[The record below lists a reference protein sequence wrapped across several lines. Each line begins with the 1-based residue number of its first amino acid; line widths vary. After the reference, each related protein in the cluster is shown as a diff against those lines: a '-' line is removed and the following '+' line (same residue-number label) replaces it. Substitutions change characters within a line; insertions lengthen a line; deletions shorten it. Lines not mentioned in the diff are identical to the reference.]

1 MKCPKCGY
9 ISFDYNQRCPKCNKD
24 LGPEQKKRNLVVVKY
39 NPPFFLGSL
48 TGEADNV
55 DLPPGA
61 GMVDDF
67 EALEEE
73 DLDMHLDVEGSAET
87 GTAVEDVSLDLED
100 LSGNM
105 AESDEKMVEFDQEQA
120 QDEAFD
126 LGDLSFTEEPFEMES
141 SQHDAP
147 PDESEM
153 VTTEIDKKKA
163 PASEDLIDIDLELD

>member
-24 LGPEQKKRNLVVVKY
+24 LGPEQKKRNLVIFKH

-48 TGEADNV
+48 TGEANNV
-55 DLPPGA
+55 DAPSGA

-73 DLDMHLDVEGSAET
+73 DLDMHLDAQGSLET

-100 LSGNM
+100 LSGDM
-105 AESDEKMVEFDQEQA
+105 VESD
-120 QDEAFD
+120 D
-126 LGDLSFTEEPFEMES
+126 LGDLSFQE
-141 SQHDAP
+141 DAP
-147 PDESEM
+147 QDESEM
-153 VTTEIDKKKA
+153 VTTEIEQKKA

>member
-24 LGPEQKKRNLVVVKY
+24 LGPEQKKRNLVVFKH
-39 NPPFFLGSL
+39 NPPFVLGSL
-48 TGEADNV
+48 TGEANNV

-61 GMVDDF
+61 VMENDF

-73 DLDMHLDVEGSAET
+73 DLDMHLDVEGSLET
-87 GTAVEDVSLDLED
+87 GTAVEDISLDLED

-105 AESDEKMVEFDQEQA
+105 AESD
-120 QDEAFD
+120 D
-126 LGDLSFTEEPFEMES
+126 LGDLSFTEEPSETGG
-141 SQHDAP
+141 SQEDAP
-147 PDESEM
+147 QDESEM
-153 VTTEIDKKKA
+153 VTTEIEQKKA

>member
-24 LGPEQKKRNLVVVKY
+24 LGPEQKKRNLVIFKH

-48 TGEADNV
+48 TGEANNV
-55 DLPPGA
+55 DAPSGA

-67 EALEEE
+67 EALEGE
-73 DLDMHLDVEGSAET
+73 DLDMHLDAEGSLET

-100 LSGNM
+100 LSGDM
-105 AESDEKMVEFDQEQA
+105 VESD
-120 QDEAFD
+120 D
-126 LGDLSFTEEPFEMES
+126 LGDLSFQE
-141 SQHDAP
+141 DARQ
-147 PDESEM
+147 DESEM
-153 VTTEIDKKKA
+153 VTTEIEQKKA

>member
-24 LGPEQKKRNLVVVKY
+24 LGPEQKKRNLVIFKH

-48 TGEADNV
+48 TGEANNV
-55 DLPPGA
+55 DAPPGA

-73 DLDMHLDVEGSAET
+73 DLDLHLDAEGSLET

-105 AESDEKMVEFDQEQA
+105 AESD
-120 QDEAFD
+120 D
-126 LGDLSFTEEPFEMES
+126 LGDLSFQE
-141 SQHDAP
+141 DAP
-147 PDESEM
+147 QDESEM
-153 VTTEIDKKKA
+153 VTTEIEQKKA

>member
-24 LGPEQKKRNLVVVKY
+24 LGAEQKKRNLVVFKH

-55 DLPPGA
+55 DVPPGA

-73 DLDMHLDVEGSAET
+73 DLDMHLDMEGSVET

-100 LSGNM
+100 LSGNN
-105 AESDEKMVEFDQEQA
+105 AGSD
-120 QDEAFD
+120 D
-126 LGDLSFTEEPFEMES
+126 LGDLSFTEEPSETGA
-141 SQHDAP
+141 SQQDAP

-153 VTTEIDKKKA
+153 VTTEIEQKKA

>member
-24 LGPEQKKRNLVVVKY
+24 LGPEQKKRNLVIFKH

-48 TGEADNV
+48 TGEANNV
-55 DLPPGA
+55 DAPSGA

-73 DLDMHLDVEGSAET
+73 DLDMHLDAEGSLET

-100 LSGNM
+100 LSGDM
-105 AESDEKMVEFDQEQA
+105 VESD
-120 QDEAFD
+120 D
-126 LGDLSFTEEPFEMES
+126 LGDLSFQE
-141 SQHDAP
+141 DAP
-147 PDESEM
+147 QDESEM
-153 VTTEIDKKKA
+153 VTTEIEQKKA

>member
-24 LGPEQKKRNLVVVKY
+24 LGPEQKKRNLVIFKH

-48 TGEADNV
+48 TGEANNV
-55 DLPPGA
+55 DAPSGA

-67 EALEEE
+67 EALEGE
-73 DLDMHLDVEGSAET
+73 DLDMHLDAEGSLET

-100 LSGNM
+100 LSRDM
-105 AESDEKMVEFDQEQA
+105 VESD
-120 QDEAFD
+120 D
-126 LGDLSFTEEPFEMES
+126 LGDLSFQE
-141 SQHDAP
+141 DAP
-147 PDESEM
+147 QDESEM
-153 VTTEIDKKKA
+153 VTTEIEQKKA

>member
-24 LGPEQKKRNLVVVKY
+24 LGPEQKKRNLVIFKH

-48 TGEADNV
+48 TGEANNV
-55 DLPPGA
+55 DAPSGA

-67 EALEEE
+67 EALEGE
-73 DLDMHLDVEGSAET
+73 DLDMHLDAEGSLET

-100 LSGNM
+100 LSG
-105 AESDEKMVEFDQEQA
+105 SD
-120 QDEAFD
+120 D
-126 LGDLSFTEEPFEMES
+126 LGDLSFQE
-141 SQHDAP
+141 DAP
-147 PDESEM
+147 QDESEM
-153 VTTEIDKKKA
+153 VTTEIEQKKA